1 MGVNGP
7 RYDGPVRAEK
17 VSRGFAAAAAV
28 LLALAIGLYLGGH
41 PTKLPGFMRDVFVEE
56 SASLQAEATQ
66 TIEDNFIQKVP
77 DEQLRNASVQG
88 MVRSLHSRFSHYFTP
103 AQNKLFEQSTSGEFS
118 GVGMTVVERK
128 KGLEVAGVFKD
139 SPAKRAG
146 IKNGDLI
153 IAVNGRSIAGES
165 SDVSTARIKGK
176 PGTFVRLTIETP
188 GGKQRT
194 IRVQRQTIKVPV
206 VQGKLDTVSGKKL
219 GVVGLSSFTSG
230 AHGELGAELRNLQKR
245 GADGFVLDLRAN
257 GGGLLDEAVL
267 VSSLFI
273 PDGVIVTTKGRTRPK
288 RVFDAAGDTVTKKPV
303 VVLVDRGTASASE
316 IVTAALHERLGA
328 PVVGQR
334 TFGKGVFGQVFE
346 LSNGG
351 ALDLIVGN
359 YYTPKGRNLN
369 GKGIPPNVPAVD
381 KRATK
386 RDEALDKALATLANR
401 VPGATNGK

>member
-1 MGVNGP
+1 
-7 RYDGPVRAEK
+7 VRAEK

-28 LLALAIGLYLGGH
+28 LVALAIGLYLGGH

-188 GGKQRT
+188 GGKRRT

-303 VVLVDRGTASASE
+303 VVLVDKGTASASE

-381 KRATK
+381 KRGTK